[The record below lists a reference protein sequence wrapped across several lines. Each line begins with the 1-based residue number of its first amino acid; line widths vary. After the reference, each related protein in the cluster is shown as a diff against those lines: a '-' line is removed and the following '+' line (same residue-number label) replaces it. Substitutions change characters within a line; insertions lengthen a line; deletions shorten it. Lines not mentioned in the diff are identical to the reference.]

1 MWLINIPAEDTR
13 AQEHNNDN
21 LRLLNLISG
30 ASLQLS
36 LIQRF
41 RSNSRLD
48 IQKRRDESAG
58 LDGSLILLTNGLET
72 PLCRKEEKPCD
83 RTGLQCQTW
92 S

>member
-1 MWLINIPAEDTR
+1 MERVLFDRGLENVADQYSSGRHKSSR

-48 IQKRRDESAG
+48 IQK
-58 LDGSLILLTNGLET
+58 
-72 PLCRKEEKPCD
+72 
-83 RTGLQCQTW
+83 
-92 S
+92 

>member
-41 RSNSRLD
+41 
-48 IQKRRDESAG
+48 
-58 LDGSLILLTNGLET
+58 
-72 PLCRKEEKPCD
+72 
-83 RTGLQCQTW
+83 
-92 S
+92 